1 MDRTRATQ
9 IRQDQKQ
16 TGLTTDATL
25 KGQLAGLDNTL
36 SAGFDV
42 NHGSFHHT
50 NNNYTGNPGSVD
62 VFNPE
67 PGYFQSDI
75 PFIPRWRSTVDQ
87 YALFVEDRLVP
98 SPGWSV
104 VGGLHYDHARVRR
117 DDLISGQRQFSRT
130 YHDTGWHLGAVREVT
145 PDLSLYAQYS
155 KAAEP
160 VSGLMWLRPG
170 SENFDMTRGRQ
181 IEIGLKQAF
190 WNGRGEWTLAAYHL
204 RKTHMLTQD
213 PLDPER
219 SVQVGKRS
227 ARGIEG
233 TLALDVARNWRVEA
247 NATVL
252 RARFDDFT
260 EQDDDGV
267 TVSRNGKV
275 PPNVPERLANLWVSW
290 NFQPRWTAMAGL
302 RHVAKRYANN
312 ADTLTLPAYTTAD
325 LALRWA
331 MNPDTDLTA
340 RVYNVTDRAYFTT
353 AYYHD
358 TQWFYGPGRR
368 FELTL
373 SHRF

>member
-1 MDRTRATQ
+1 
-9 IRQDQKQ
+9 
-16 TGLTTDATL
+16 
-25 KGQLAGLDNTL
+25 
-36 SAGFDV
+36 
-42 NHGSFHHT
+42 
-50 NNNYTGNPGSVD
+50 
-62 VFNPE
+62 
-67 PGYFQSDI
+67 
-75 PFIPRWRSTVDQ
+75 
-87 YALFVEDRLVP
+87 
-98 SPGWSV
+98 
-104 VGGLHYDHARVRR
+104 
-117 DDLISGQRQFSRT
+117 
-130 YHDTGWHLGAVREVT
+130 
-145 PDLSLYAQYS
+145 
-155 KAAEP
+155 
-160 VSGLMWLRPG
+160 MWLRPG

-233 TLALDVARNWRVEA
+233 TLALNVARNWRVEA

-260 EQDDDGV
+260 EQDDDGA

-290 NFQPRWTAMAGL
+290 NFQPRWTAMAGM

-325 LALRWA
+325 LACAGHEPGHR
-331 MNPDTDLTA
+331 PHRA
-340 RVYNVTDRAYFTT
+340 RLQRHRPGDFTT

>member
-1 MDRTRATQ
+1 
-9 IRQDQKQ
+9 
-16 TGLTTDATL
+16 
-25 KGQLAGLDNTL
+25 
-36 SAGFDV
+36 
-42 NHGSFHHT
+42 
-50 NNNYTGNPGSVD
+50 
-62 VFNPE
+62 
-67 PGYFQSDI
+67 
-75 PFIPRWRSTVDQ
+75 
-87 YALFVEDRLVP
+87 
-98 SPGWSV
+98 
-104 VGGLHYDHARVRR
+104 
-117 DDLISGQRQFSRT
+117 
-130 YHDTGWHLGAVREVT
+130 
-145 PDLSLYAQYS
+145 
-155 KAAEP
+155 
-160 VSGLMWLRPG
+160 MWLRPG

-233 TLALDVARNWRVEA
+233 TLALNVARNWRVEA

-325 LALRWA
+325 LALRW
-331 MNPDTDLTA
+331 P
-340 RVYNVTDRAYFTT
+340 
-353 AYYHD
+353 
-358 TQWFYGPGRR
+358 
-368 FELTL
+368 
-373 SHRF
+373 